1 MERAYSNYF
10 DVISSKILKILVQI
24 KEKGEQLT
32 ATNIKKYLASD
43 QEILSFTKE
52 LNKSSNNFVEDIKKA
67 FNNNIHHLKKYLNFE
82 DLELISKKLDKLNAY
97 NLLNEMSEI
106 IAILGKYYSEYEDT
120 LEKIYL
126 FVKEFSQK
134 MSNIQNGVQNL
145 KDENLKFIDED
156 SEKDENILSTVRGL
170 RENLGKN
177 LTIDNLQKQIIDLT
191 NSLTEILEQKIYSK
205 RNFKRNLNSAFSGI
219 ESDFISYKEKY
230 EELKKDID
238 NYKKQSVTDELTG
251 VYRKNKMFEV
261 LAELKNLAIK
271 KGEDFYILMSDIDK
285 FKDVNDTYGHL
296 AGDNVLKHFGKILK
310 NLTDEHIQAFRYGGE
325 EFLITVKG
333 SYDDALSVASH
344 MRFTMEN
351 TKFKLNNDTK
361 TITVSIGIAKYE
373 PSEDV
378 KLTIDRAD
386 KNLYMAKA
394 GGRNCIFFESKR
406 VG

>member
-1 MERAYSNYF
+1 MERTYSNYF
-10 DVISSKILKILVQI
+10 NVISSKILKILVQI

-32 ATNIKKYLASD
+32 AVNIKKYLASD
-43 QEILSFTKE
+43 PEILSFTKE
-52 LNKSSNNFVEDIKKA
+52 LNAHCINFVEDIKKA
-67 FNNNIHHLKKYLNFE
+67 FNNNSHHLKKYLNFE
-82 DLELISKKLDKLNAY
+82 DLELISRKLDKLNAY

-120 LEKIYL
+120 LEKIYS

-134 MSNIQNGVQNL
+134 MLNIQSGVQNL

-205 RNFKRNLNSAFSGI
+205 RNFKRNLNSAFGGL
-219 ESDFISYKEKY
+219 ESDFISYKDKY
-230 EELKKDID
+230 EELKKEID

-251 VYRKNKMFEV
+251 LYRKNKMFEV

-271 KGEDFYILMSDIDK
+271 KDEDFYILMSDIDK

-310 NLTDEHIQAFRYGGE
+310 NLTDENIQAFRYGGE

-333 SYDDALSVASH
+333 SYEDALSVASQI
-344 MRFTMEN
+344 RSTMEN

-361 TITVSIGIAKYE
+361 TITVSIGIAKYKTN
-373 PSEDV
+373 EDV
-378 KLTIDRAD
+378 KSTIDRAD

-394 GGRNCIFFESKR
+394 GGRNCIFFESRR